1 MVRFSQFLIA
11 FVQARASSLLVHGRG
26 LKRDPSA
33 GAIRI
38 LFVTRGAAR
47 MKERA
52 MSRDAADV
60 DPLRTAGDALGLAVQ
75 AVREGAADAQA
86 KVAELMPSAGEF
98 LGRITYTSCYMMSY
112 GLVFPAL
119 LMARAV
125 PKDNAIVH
133 GLLDG
138 AAAARDA
145 LGSSRH

>member
-1 MVRFSQFLIA
+1 
-11 FVQARASSLLVHGRG
+11 
-26 LKRDPSA
+26 
-33 GAIRI
+33 
-38 LFVTRGAAR
+38 

-145 LGSSRH
+145 LSGSSRH